1 MAFKQ
6 SDIIQPLENPVPKFL
21 SQEADKR
28 DAELLYPWKD
38 HDGSHL
44 VFLIDLIFF
53 IFTEILVLRLKRHF

>member
-44 VFLIDLIFF
+44 VF
-53 IFTEILVLRLKRHF
+53 